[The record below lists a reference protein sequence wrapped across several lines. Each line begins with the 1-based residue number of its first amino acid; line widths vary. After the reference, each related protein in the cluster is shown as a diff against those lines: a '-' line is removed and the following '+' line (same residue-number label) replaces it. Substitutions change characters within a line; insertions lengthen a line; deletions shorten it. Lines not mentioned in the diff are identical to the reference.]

1 MAAHG
6 RQNQRG
12 GALVR
17 AVGGLEGAE
26 DKLQRALD
34 AAGNTYTLDDLR
46 ALIAAR
52 GAQLWRV
59 NECSVIVTEII
70 QYPQK
75 RVLNVF
81 LAAGELGPIL
91 DAVPDLEAFAKDMK
105 CDWIELT
112 GRRGWLRKLNG
123 WRPKSV
129 TMTKEIVR

>member
-1 MAAHG
+1 M
-6 RQNQRG
+6 
-12 GALVR
+12 VR

-34 AAGNTYTLDDLR
+34 VAGNTYTLDDLR
-46 ALIAAR
+46 GLIAAR

-59 NECSVIVTEII
+59 NDSSVIVTEII

-105 CDWIELT
+105 CDWIEMT
-112 GRRGWLRKLNG
+112 GRRGWLRKLKG